1 MEVTKTD
8 FLEWKSGV
16 VTQEVFKILEDRIN
30 SLEEALGNGV
40 ALHDQERYADH
51 VGRIQAYRD
60 MLEIDFEG

>member
-16 VTQEVFKILEDRIN
+16 VTQEVFRILEDRLN
-30 SLEEALGNGV
+30 GLEEALGNGI
-40 ALHDQERYADH
+40 ALHDPQRYADH

-60 MLEIDFEG
+60 MLEIDFED